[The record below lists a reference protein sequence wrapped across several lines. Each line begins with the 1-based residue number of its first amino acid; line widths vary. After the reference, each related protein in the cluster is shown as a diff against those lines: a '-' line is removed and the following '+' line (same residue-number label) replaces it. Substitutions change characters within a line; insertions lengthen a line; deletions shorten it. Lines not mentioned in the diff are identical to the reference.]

1 MAGDPLAFAVF
12 TLVPLVVL
20 SLGALLTIAYVFVLE
35 DRRILLSTILF
46 VLMLGHQFTEV
57 WQFATGPD
65 PYQNLLGEGIETLVN
80 LLAVGAI
87 GYVIWTL
94 QAERRL
100 RERLALVHGR
110 VVGED
115 IDEERAPLGMGDE
128 RGSVA
133 GPFGP
138 GWFRVP
144 VFGRLLAFLYTSL
157 PLGNTAD
164 LESVLRVAIQNARIT
179 FPIATFEVETLPPV
193 TVLAEPT
200 YLQEIL
206 ETVLEQLVVYND
218 SSDPT
223 VVIDVETGRGA
234 ARIVFRDNGSGLPED
249 VVGRLTGRHRPVD
262 GVEPTDELELV
273 YVHAFIEKWAG
284 SVDVRDG
291 AVQITLPTPGATGG
305 GETA

>member
-12 TLVPLVVL
+12 TLFPLVVL
-20 SLGALLTIAYVFVLE
+20 ALGALLSLAYVFVLE

-46 VLMLGHQFTEV
+46 ALMLSHQVTEA
-57 WQFATGPD
+57 WQFVAGPD

-80 LLAVGAI
+80 LLAVVAI

-100 RERLALVHGR
+100 RERLAVVHGR
-110 VVGED
+110 VVG
-115 IDEERAPLGMGDE
+115 DEGDANGGPLDLTEAG
-128 RGSVA
+128 GSVA

-144 VFGRLLAFLYTSL
+144 VFGRLLATLYTSL

-164 LESVLRVAIQNARIT
+164 LESVLRVAIQNAKIT

-218 SSDPT
+218 SSDPR
-223 VVIDVETGRGA
+223 VEIDVETGPGA
-234 ARIVFRDNGSGLPED
+234 VRVGFRDNGSGLPDE
-249 VVGRLTGRHRPVD
+249 VIGRLTGGHRPAD
-262 GVEPTDELELV
+262 AGEPTDDLELV
-273 YVHAFIEKWAG
+273 YVHAFIEKWGGA
-284 SVDVRDG
+284 VDVRDD
-291 AVQITLPTPGATGG
+291 AVQITLPTTGT
-305 GETA
+305 EADR